1 MTIDPKKGGRIASF
15 KLGNYEFLA
24 GKDIEPDNY
33 GSTFWPSPQSNWNWP
48 PPAVL
53 DHEPYQVENKD
64 KSIKVTSEK
73 DHSTGFQFIKEFS
86 AGKKNRLDITYSIVN
101 ISQEVKKVAPW
112 EVTRAHKGG
121 LIFFPNGEAFTGKKA
136 FAQAPTETING
147 VVWYKIEKE
156 KLKSSLLNIADG
168 SEGWIAY
175 AIDGKLFI
183 KKFEDIKPAMFAPG
197 EAEIS
202 FYISG
207 ETDYIE
213 IEL

>member
-1 MTIDPKKGGRIASF
+1 MQVTAVIQAQNKSTIISENSSYIINSGNKNMTIDPKKGGRIASF

-101 ISQEVKKVAPW
+101 IS
-112 EVTRAHKGG
+112 
-121 LIFFPNGEAFTGKKA
+121 
-136 FAQAPTETING
+136 
-147 VVWYKIEKE
+147 
-156 KLKSSLLNIADG
+156 
-168 SEGWIAY
+168 
-175 AIDGKLFI
+175 
-183 KKFEDIKPAMFAPG
+183 
-197 EAEIS
+197 
-202 FYISG
+202 
-207 ETDYIE
+207 
-213 IEL
+213 